1 MLATA
6 RTPFARNYL
15 ITPLGE
21 TAMVKQRDNGAL
33 FLKAERFLAS
43 RAVLPDER
51 FRLPLVLWAA
61 HTHCWQECQF
71 VLPYLGFVGMGGS
84 GKNRAMSLVGSMCN
98 RYYMATMMTPAAL
111 RDNIHEKEPTLGV
124 EECEQDLLTHGS
136 PLHRIFNGGYMPGS
150 TVDKKGPGGKTVPLN
165 IYCPKTFAAV
175 GDPESTLRRRCI
187 IVPMEAG
194 TPAVNDEPQVYMAL
208 GERIGKRLHTLVTEN
223 VGAIAQVYRRN
234 HFKVP
239 ETLGA
244 EGFQNWKPL
253 WAICEV
259 LLPERLPELQRIS
272 TYIAAVKSRP
282 TRTVADRR
290 LMKDKIEL
298 VRACNWLLEDAER
311 AVKTW
316 SPKNI
321 RTTELIRAVL
331 AERDGYWEGYQ
342 YLDSQG
348 DGVGIGDKHGD
359 GVFAKMLRLASNEKL
374 RPEVRYMAPKESAHG
389 YSVAEICAAALEL
402 KKG

>member
-1 MLATA
+1 MC
-6 RTPFARNYL
+6 
-15 ITPLGE
+15 
-21 TAMVKQRDNGAL
+21 NGYY
-33 FLKAERFLAS
+33 LAS
-43 RAVLPDER
+43 I
-51 FRLPLVLWAA
+51 
-61 HTHCWQECQF
+61 
-71 VLPYLGFVGMGGS
+71 
-84 GKNRAMSLVGSMCN
+84 
-98 RYYMATMMTPAAL
+98 MTPAAL
-111 RDNIHEKEPTLGV
+111 RDNIHEKNPTLGV

-136 PLHRIFNGGYMPGS
+136 PLHRVFNSGYYPGA
-150 TVDKKGPGGKTVPLN
+150 TWDKKLPSGETIPLS
-165 IYCPKTFAAV
+165 IYCPKAFAAV

-187 IVPMEAG
+187 IVPMAPG
-194 TPAVNDEPQVYMAL
+194 TPAVNDEPQVFIEL
-208 GERIGKRLHTLVTEN
+208 GQRIGKQLHNLVTEN
-223 VGAIAQVYRRN
+223 VEAIAQVYRRN

-253 WAICEV
+253 WSICEV

-290 LMKDKIEL
+290 LMKEKIEL
-298 VRACNWLLEDAER
+298 VQNCNWLLGDADT

-316 SPKNI
+316 PAKNI

-331 AERDGYWEGYQ
+331 AGRDGYWEGYQ
-342 YLDSQG
+342 YTDSQG

-389 YSVAEICAAALEL
+389 YSVAEIRAAALEL
-402 KKG
+402 RKG